1 MKNAHRLVHFL
12 KTLIG
17 PMTGFS
23 HFSII
28 RILIFFFLV
37 MRFFFLVK
45 LQRFRSGIFYRYIF
59 KTETSSVQIPCRFIC
74 ARPGK
79 ILHRSQQF
87 PIISQGFLS
96 RFLKGNSCFYLP
108 SFFFLKNFQET
119 FWKVHF

>member
-1 MKNAHRLVHFL
+1 
-12 KTLIG
+12 
-17 PMTGFS
+17 
-23 HFSII
+23 
-28 RILIFFFLV
+28 
-37 MRFFFLVK
+37 MRFFFSWNCNDLD
-45 LQRFRSGIFYRYIF
+45 RGIFYRYIF

-74 ARPGK
+74 ARARGPGK